1 MSMVTLIVAIEQFSH
16 YNVTELQ
23 RQLMASYFVFILCH
37 PSLLFFVLFI
47 YFYFIFLG
55 GRGVWVFFFF
65 FSMAAYRLNYSHE
78 MPTRPAGSLTA
89 QKYPLESPA
98 EFDGHGRVQDRVDGT
113 AC

>member
-47 YFYFIFLG
+47 YFFWGEGGLG
-55 GRGVWVFFFF
+55 FF